1 MKLSELLGR
10 DVVSTDGDEL
20 GVVHDA
26 LLVQDGPVLSGAE
39 AAFRLH
45 ALAIGRGSLGIRLG
59 FREGHVE
66 HPAVLRH
73 IGPKLA
79 MLIPW
84 GAVVG
89 HDEHRLT
96 VDMSRVES
104 PDPNGG
110 LQGGPSG

>member
-1 MKLSELLGR
+1 MKLSDLLGR
-10 DVVSTDGDEL
+10 EVVSTDGDKV

-26 LLVQDGPVLSGAE
+26 LLIQDGPMQSGAT

-45 ALAIGRGSLGIRLG
+45 ALAIGRGSMGTRLG
-59 FREGHVE
+59 FLQGHVE
-66 HPAVLRH
+66 HPAVLRR

-79 MLIPW
+79 TLIPW

-96 VDMSRVES
+96 VDMSRVE
-104 PDPNGG
+104 DIEVNGG